1 MKHEKYLMTGSM
13 AAALAAADCAV
24 AVDETVDAT
33 EQQVIFGGDSRHDY
47 GAMTPYDQRLARSV
61 AAQFGHVSC
70 AGATCT
76 LPTAPWVEAP
86 VWDDHDRDPE
96 TDRVER
102 PAHLCTDVR
111 FYGQQGGAACTGA
124 LVAPDLILTA
134 RHCKPQDAKFVFG
147 FFADANGDNEVT
159 EVPASDVYECVSAHI
174 GSDSGSDW
182 ALCRLDRP
190 VRNRPVLPVR
200 YTTPPE
206 QDSALVN
213 LAHHTGLPLKS
224 GVGWQM
230 GILNAQRFLHNVD
243 TKGGASG
250 SPFFQQGR
258 VVGMHVVGFAE
269 AFVRR
274 FGGTTCAEYATCDLM
289 GCGGHPEG
297 FHKAQR
303 IDVMGHNIPLFPA
316 GIVSVL

>member
-1 MKHEKYLMTGSM
+1 MSYEKYLI
-13 AAALAAADCAV
+13 AASVAAVWAVAGCAV
-24 AVDETVDAT
+24 NVDETVDVS
-33 EQQVIFGGDSRHDY
+33 EQPTIFGGDSRHDF
-47 GAMTPYDQRLARSV
+47 GDMSRYDQRLARSV
-61 AAQFGHVSC
+61 AAQFWDVPCS
-70 AGATCT
+70 GATCT

-86 VWDDHDRDPE
+86 VWDDHDWDPE

-102 PAHLCTDVR
+102 LAHLCPDVR
-111 FYGQQGGAACTGA
+111 FYGQQSGAACTGM
-124 LVAPDLILTA
+124 LVAPDTILTA
-134 RHCKPQDAKFVFG
+134 RHCKPQGSKFVFG
-147 FFADANGDNEVT
+147 FFADADGGNEVT
-159 EVPASDVYECVSAHI
+159 EVPALDVYECVSAHI

-182 ALCRLDRP
+182 ALCKLDRP

-206 QDSALVN
+206 QDSQLVN

-230 GILNAQRFLHNVD
+230 GIFNAQRFMHNVD
-243 TKGGASG
+243 SMGGASG
-250 SPFFQQGR
+250 SPLFQHGR
-258 VVGMHVVGFAE
+258 VVGMHVVGFSE

-274 FGGTTCAEYATCDLM
+274 FGGSTCAEYATCDLY

-303 IDVMGHNIPLFPA
+303 IDPMGHHIPLFPA
-316 GIVSVL
+316 GIVTVL